1 MDFLTEDFLLQNE
14 SAKKL
19 YHEYAEKMPIFDY
32 HCHIPPQQIAENE
45 QFKNMT
51 QAWLA
56 GDHYKWRAMRANG
69 VDERLIT
76 GDAPDLEKFLAWAKT
91 VPDTLRNPLYHWTHM
106 ELKNP
111 FGITGKLLGPKTAKE
126 IWTACNEQ
134 LKTDDFRVRGI
145 LFRMNVKVVCT
156 TDDPVD
162 SLEFH
167 AKIKNDTSFAVKVVP
182 CFRPDRAMAVENA
195 ETFAQW
201 VGKLEGV
208 TNTEI
213 KDFSGFL
220 DAIKKRHDFF
230 HHMGC
235 RLSDHGVES
244 PYAEDYIESEI
255 IYIFH
260 KVRIGKSLEPEE
272 ILKFKS
278 AMMHE
283 LALLNHGRGWTMQL
297 HLGALRNTNSRF
309 GRLLG
314 RDAGF
319 DSMGDYEMARPLA
332 RFLDKLDVAEKLP
345 KTILYPLNPRDNEL
359 IATMCGNFQD
369 GTIPG
374 KIQFGSAWWFNDQ
387 KDGIEKQL
395 NALSNMGLLSTFV
408 GMITDS
414 RSFLSYPRHEYF
426 RRVLCNLIGRDV
438 ENGELPADYNLLG
451 KMVQDIS
458 YNNAVRYFGIDL
470 K

>member
-1 MDFLTEDFLLQNE
+1 MDFLTEDFLLRNE

-69 VDERLIT
+69 IDEQLIT

-91 VPDTLRNPLYHWTHM
+91 VPNTLRNPLYHWTHM
-106 ELKNP
+106 ELKDP
-111 FGITGKLLGPKTAKE
+111 FGIKDKLLGPKTAKE

-162 SLEFH
+162 NLEFH
-167 AKIKNDTSFAVKVVP
+167 TKIKNDTSFAVKVVP
-182 CFRPDRAMAVENA
+182 CFRPDRAMAVEDSD
-195 ETFAQW
+195 TFAQW
-201 VGKLEGV
+201 VGKLEEV

-244 PYAEDYIESEI
+244 PCAEDYIESEI

-260 KVRIGKSLEPEE
+260 KVRFGKSLDPQE

-283 LALLNHGRGWTMQL
+283 LALLNHARGWTMQL

-309 GRLLG
+309 GSLLG

-319 DSMGDYEMARPLA
+319 DSMGDYEIARPLA
-332 RFLDKLDVAEKLP
+332 RFFDKLDVMEKLP

-369 GTIPG
+369 STVPG

-387 KDGIEKQL
+387 RDGIERQL
-395 NALSNMGLLSTFV
+395 DALSNMGLLSTFV

-426 RRVLCNLIGRDV
+426 RRVLCNLIGQDV